1 MNRLATKFITS
12 LHNGISG
19 HFVVKGYQRGFRWG
33 SEEVGRLLDDIMRIL
48 DSHGNATRNY
58 CIQPIV
64 VKRLGEDVYELVDG
78 QQRLTTLYLVL
89 CDLNR
94 RGGGLIPEPKFDISY
109 ETRGR
114 STEYLKHPTP
124 ERKEE
129 NIDFWHIFQAAE
141 TVRQWFD
148 SRSTAEILGM
158 VKLLEQNVMAIW
170 YEVDEYTDSIA
181 LFSRLNI
188 GKIPL
193 TSSEL
198 VKALFLGE
206 GQASGD
212 SAEQEERR
220 KFKNEMAL
228 QWDSIERQLH
238 SPSLWGFLANEN
250 PLEMPTRIDLVLD
263 LISGRNSGERETYY
277 TFFHFD
283 KLVQGGK
290 TNKEIWEDEI
300 LRAFMTLRDWH
311 GDHEIY
317 HKVGYLVASRAK
329 SLKELFR
336 MARGKKKSE
345 FKECLDSLI
354 RESIKIDNSAN
365 YGSMSYEVG
374 NDKNKIERLLLLFN
388 VESSRRNGASTL
400 WFPFGRFKFG
410 ETEKQR
416 WSLEH
421 IHAQQSQGIG
431 KSEKIWVEWIRLH
444 ISPIRGLEGDYR
456 DLLRQMDEIVT
467 SGKVSAADY
476 EQIRNKVLE
485 LLSAPGVGEFM
496 HSISNLALIEFST
509 NAALNNSAFA
519 AKRDKIVEMDRRGQ
533 YIPFCTKM
541 VFLKYYT
548 KSERNQVLFWGKDD
562 QLSYVAAI
570 NETLYDYLDHPVIVS
585 GLNG

>member
-1 MNRLATKFITS
+1 MNTLTTKFITS
-12 LHNGISG
+12 PDTGISG

-33 SEEVGRLLDDIMRIL
+33 VEEVRRLLDDIMRIL

-64 VKRLGEDVYELVDG
+64 VKRLGEDAYELVDG

-89 CDLNR
+89 RDLNR

-109 ETRGR
+109 ETRNR
-114 STEYLKHPTP
+114 SAQYLKHPTP
-124 ERKEE
+124 EQKEE

-148 SRSTAEILGM
+148 ARSTAEILGM
-158 VKLLEQNVMAIW
+158 VKLLEKNVMAIW
-170 YEVDEYTDSIA
+170 YEVDEETDSIA

-198 VKALFLGE
+198 VKALFLSE
-206 GQASGD
+206 ESTAKESVGQEATC
-212 SAEQEERR
+212 RL
-220 KFKNEMAL
+220 KNEIAL
-228 QWDSIERQLH
+228 QWDSVERQLH
-238 SPSLWGFLANEN
+238 DSSFWGFLANEN

-263 LISGRNSGERETYY
+263 LISGKKPVERETYY

-283 KLVQGGK
+283 KLVQEGK
-290 TNKEIWEDEI
+290 SVKEIWEDDI

-317 HKVGYLVASRAK
+317 HKVGYLVASGAK
-329 SLKELFR
+329 SLAELFG
-336 MARGKKKSE
+336 MAHGKKKSE
-345 FKECLDSLI
+345 FRDCLNSLI
-354 RESIKIDNSAN
+354 RDSIDIGDSAN
-365 YGSMSYEVG
+365 YGAMSYDG
-374 NDKNKIERLLLLFN
+374 AADNIERLLLLFN
-388 VESSRRNGASTL
+388 VESSRRNGANTL
-400 WFPFGRFKFG
+400 WFPFDKFKFG
-410 ETEKQR
+410 ETGKKR

-431 KSEKIWVEWIRLH
+431 KREETWVEWIRLH
-444 ISPIRGLEGDYR
+444 VSPVRGLEGDNR

-467 SGKVSAADY
+467 SGKVSATDY
-476 EQIRNKVLE
+476 EQIRNKVLG
-485 LLSAPGVGEFM
+485 LLSAPDVGEFM
-496 HSISNLALIEFST
+496 HSISNLALIEVGP

-519 AKRDKIVEMDRRGQ
+519 AKRDKIVEMDRNGQ

-548 KSERNQVLFWGKDD
+548 KSEGNQVLFWGKND

-570 NETLYDYLDHPVIVS
+570 NETLAAYLKYPVVIA

>member
-1 MNRLATKFITS
+1 MNTLTTKFITS
-12 LHNGISG
+12 PDNGISG
-19 HFVVKGYQRGFRWG
+19 HFVIKGYQRGFRWG
-33 SEEVGRLLDDIMRIL
+33 VEEVRRLLDDIMRIL

-64 VKRLGEDVYELVDG
+64 VKRLGEDTYELVDG

-89 CDLNR
+89 RDLNR

-109 ETRGR
+109 ETRDR
-114 STEYLKHPTP
+114 SAEFLKHPTP
-124 ERKEE
+124 EQKED
-129 NIDFWHIFQAAE
+129 NVDFWHIFQAAE

-148 SRSTAEILGM
+148 SRSTAGVLGM
-158 VKLLEQNVMAIW
+158 AKLLEQNVMAIW
-170 YEVDEYTDSIA
+170 YEVDEETDSIA

-206 GQASGD
+206 ERTAKESVGQEATC
-212 SAEQEERR
+212 RL
-220 KFKNEMAL
+220 KNEIAL
-228 QWDSIERQLH
+228 QWDSVERQLH
-238 SPSLWGFLANEN
+238 DSSFWGFLANEN

-263 LISGRNSGERETYY
+263 LISGKKPKERETYY

-283 KLVQGGK
+283 KLVQEGK
-290 TNKEIWEDEI
+290 SVKDIWEDDI

-311 GDHEIY
+311 GDHDIY
-317 HKVGYLVASRAK
+317 HKVGYLVASGAK
-329 SLKELFR
+329 SLAELFA

-345 FKECLDSLI
+345 FRDCLNSLI
-354 RESIKIDNSAN
+354 RDSIDIGDSAN
-365 YGSMSYEVG
+365 YGVMSYEG
-374 NDKNKIERLLLLFN
+374 DADNIERLLLLFN
-388 VESSRRNGASTL
+388 VESSRQNGANTL
-400 WFPFGRFKFG
+400 WFPFDQFKFG
-410 ETEKQR
+410 DTGKKR

-431 KSEKIWVEWIRLH
+431 KREETWVEWIRIH
-444 ISPIRGLEGDYR
+444 VSPVRGLEGDNR

-467 SGKVSAADY
+467 SGKVSAIDY
-476 EQIRNKVLE
+476 EQIRNKVLG
-485 LLSAPGVGEFM
+485 LLSAPDVGEFM
-496 HSISNLALIEFST
+496 HSISNLALIEVGP

-519 AKRDKIVEMDRRGQ
+519 AKRDKIVDMDRHGQ

-548 KSERNQVLFWGKDD
+548 KSEGNQLLFWGKND

-570 NETLYDYLDHPVIVS
+570 NETLAAYLKHPVVIA